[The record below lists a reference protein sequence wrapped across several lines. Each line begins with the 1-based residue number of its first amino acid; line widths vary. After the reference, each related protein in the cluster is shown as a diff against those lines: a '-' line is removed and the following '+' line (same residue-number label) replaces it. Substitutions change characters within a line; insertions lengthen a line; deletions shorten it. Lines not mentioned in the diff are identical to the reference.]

1 MEGIT
6 LKNLQLRGD
15 LTFFACLAV
24 VSVLPV
30 YINILPPFMVIWV
43 IFWLIENKFR
53 LERGIFYKQPAAI
66 LFLLFIVFFT
76 WQVFGLFI
84 ADSID
89 SGLERIF
96 KRLSFILLPLVLFY
110 PNSKITSN
118 IRLIIR
124 IFAIATFLYCLY
136 CLGNAFNLSLSFQ
149 DGKLL
154 FNPHPA
160 DYDYENYFFSLRFS
174 NPMHP
179 SYLSVYVI
187 LSVFIGFETLF
198 DKSIGLSKKIFW
210 IILVITCL
218 ISVYLLSSRAGFIA
232 ILIMAPLYFLLK
244 FKDRVISW
252 ILYITVSFLVAG
264 FIIVAGTNERFS
276 NDLEKISSDT
286 LESAI
291 QQDVRFTIWKS
302 ALSLFRQNPISGVG
316 TGDASSELKKEFK
329 SLGYE
334 NGYYDDLNAHN
345 QFIEIL
351 LENGVIGLIL
361 FLSIIGYMIF
371 IAWSDR
377 NILYGLFIIL
387 TIIFFLFETV
397 LNRQAGVTFFPLFAF
412 LLIYYGG
419 PQKT

>member
-1 MEGIT
+1 
-6 LKNLQLRGD
+6 
-15 LTFFACLAV
+15 
-24 VSVLPV
+24 
-30 YINILPPFMVIWV
+30 
-43 IFWLIENKFR
+43 
-53 LERGIFYKQPAAI
+53 
-66 LFLLFIVFFT
+66 
-76 WQVFGLFI
+76 
-84 ADSID
+84 
-89 SGLERIF
+89 
-96 KRLSFILLPLVLFY
+96 
-110 PNSKITSN
+110 
-118 IRLIIR
+118 
-124 IFAIATFLYCLY
+124 
-136 CLGNAFNLSLSFQ
+136 
-149 DGKLL
+149 
-154 FNPHPA
+154 
-160 DYDYENYFFSLRFS
+160 
-174 NPMHP
+174 
-179 SYLSVYVI
+179 
-187 LSVFIGFETLF
+187 
-198 DKSIGLSKKIFW
+198 
-210 IILVITCL
+210 
-218 ISVYLLSSRAGFIA
+218 
-232 ILIMAPLYFLLK
+232 MAPLYFLLK

-302 ALSLFRQNPISGVG
+302 ALALFRQNPISGVG